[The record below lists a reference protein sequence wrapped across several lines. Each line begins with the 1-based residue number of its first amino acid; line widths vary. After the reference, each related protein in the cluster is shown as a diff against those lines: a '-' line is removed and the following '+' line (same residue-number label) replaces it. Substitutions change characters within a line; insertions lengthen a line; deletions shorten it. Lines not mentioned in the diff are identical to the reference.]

1 MMRSLLY
8 LLDKKTDDSKNQKN
22 VFRSSINSL
31 DKKEKNKL
39 LEEVY
44 NNRKKIYK
52 MKLENEIKKFD
63 SNQTFNPLNK
73 INSFSN
79 ENNQINPVP
88 ISPSISFPNNF
99 ENRYQT
105 MKNKY
110 LVMATPSNPKKQYP
124 LFFRDK
130 YFMDYVDGRCPNREI
145 LERTMKYER
154 NIYDLKNS
162 GFNSYT
168 NKFNQSY
175 TNKFQFKEKND
186 LSVEKRDNRYL
197 FYDYGFMIN
206 TINDKLN
213 GSITDKY
220 FRESF
225 HSLRKSN
232 SDYGFKRE
240 IRDTNR
246 NQRVSQLYSDIN
258 TNIDSIV
265 PQEYQL
271 RKTYS
276 ERNPFL

>member
-1 MMRSLLY
+1 MY
-8 LLDKKTDDSKNQKN
+8 
-22 VFRSSINSL
+22 
-31 DKKEKNKL
+31 
-39 LEEVY
+39 
-44 NNRKKIYK
+44 
-52 MKLENEIKKFD
+52 
-63 SNQTFNPLNK
+63 
-73 INSFSN
+73 
-79 ENNQINPVP
+79 
-88 ISPSISFPNNF
+88 
-99 ENRYQT
+99 
-105 MKNKY
+105 
-110 LVMATPSNPKKQYP
+110 
-124 LFFRDK
+124 
-130 YFMDYVDGRCPNREI
+130 
-145 LERTMKYER
+145 
-154 NIYDLKNS
+154 
-162 GFNSYT
+162 
-168 NKFNQSY
+168 
-175 TNKFQFKEKND
+175 
-186 LSVEKRDNRYL
+186 
-197 FYDYGFMIN
+197 YDYGFMIN